1 MNREKLIHQLFIGKV
16 AEILGV
22 EKTSHQL
29 QEAKDAFPIKKK
41 NH

>member
-16 AEILGV
+16 ADILGV
-22 EKTSHQL
+22 EKTSQLL